1 MTESKTPPE
10 GWDELLLEVVRFGA
24 HCGEWDFND
33 IPPARQ
39 LRRFM
44 KAIFFLKNYGPA
56 EPNPTVQWV
65 LSLQHTSLI
74 RALRMAR
81 GDVPVNFELLQQSEV
96 PMMYHLAKIAERLN
110 VGITRNNVHT
120 IEKPAVVSWDR
131 PDTQLSRLGWVLP
144 DEPLR
149 VEWKFDAKEYMG
161 LWPVDEQIAEAA
173 ESIKQA
179 VEEWDGDDFSRRLY
193 DKLGINGPTDGLL
206 TKGEP
211 CWCRGENDL
220 HEHGAWGCLG
230 HNPKES

>member
-81 GDVPVNFELLQQSEV
+81 GDVPVNFALLQRSEV
-96 PMMYHLAKIAERLN
+96 PMRYLLAKVAERLN
-110 VGITRNNVHT
+110 GGITRDNVHT
-120 IEKPAVVSWDR
+120 IEKPTVVSWDR
-131 PDTQLSRLGWVLP
+131 ADTQLGDRFDPQVELTLS
-144 DEPLR
+144 
-149 VEWKFDAKEYMG
+149 EWKFNAREYMA
-161 LWPVDEQIAEAA
+161 LWPKNE
-173 ESIKQA
+173 
-179 VEEWDGDDFSRRLY
+179 
-193 DKLGINGPTDGLL
+193 
-206 TKGEP
+206 
-211 CWCRGENDL
+211 
-220 HEHGAWGCLG
+220 
-230 HNPKES
+230 PKES